1 MRARGVALREAEQ
14 SDGLIVGDTHMR
26 EFQEK
31 QKIQKR
37 IYSKTSI
44 LIVLVVVIFIFR
56 GVLSVYAK
64 ERDSRMELSLLEKKK
79 AELSDRLARVSM
91 NNDRLKTEEG
101 IEAEIRSKFDVVKQD
116 EGVIVVVDE
125 KLPVPEEDTRGVMK
139 KFWDSVTGV
148 FKKDKKRDAAPVV
161 QGAAIREQGT
171 EAEKSAEKPA
181 TKAGR

>member
-1 MRARGVALREAEQ
+1 MVAMWEAGRNDE
-14 SDGLIVGDTHMR
+14 SIAYDIYMR

-79 AELSDRLARVSM
+79 AELSDRLARVSA

-101 IEAEIRSKFDVVKQD
+101 IEAEIRSKFDVVKQG

-125 KLPVPEEDTRGVMK
+125 KLPVQEEDTRGVMK

-148 FKKDKKRDAAPVV
+148 FKKDKKRDPASGV
-161 QGAAIREQGT
+161 QGAAVREQDPD
-171 EAEKSAEKPA
+171 AEKNAEKPA
-181 TKAGR
+181 AKPSR